1 MPEDAVET
9 KEQPVLKGDGIQ
21 HFILMSYQ
29 RPTQNEFRASQKC
42 WNDQNMLDLELTEL
56 KNRNTNTFLIIWNW
70 YAINII
76 ISITQ
81 IHPHWYTFILYSL
94 IRYITVMSS
103 KV

>member
-56 KNRNTNTFLIIWNW
+56 KNTNTFLIIWNW